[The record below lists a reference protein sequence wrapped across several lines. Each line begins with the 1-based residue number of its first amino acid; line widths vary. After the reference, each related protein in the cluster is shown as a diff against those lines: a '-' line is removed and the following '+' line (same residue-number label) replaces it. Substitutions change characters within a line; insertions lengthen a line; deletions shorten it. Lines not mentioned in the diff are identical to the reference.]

1 MGYVVMGIAT
11 LHPLGLSGA
20 VLQMFSHGIMTA
32 LFFAVVGVVYD
43 RTHTRDMLALDG
55 LAKRMPVTAVFFT
68 IAGLTSLGLPGL
80 SGFVAELL
88 VFLGLFKTYP
98 ILGMLGIIGAAIT
111 AVYILRLLAKV
122 FFGPMESFSL
132 SVSQSVSDGES
143 SIGGQRSGGSAASLS
158 HAVAAVEPEHAEQ
171 MDATMQEKVSAAIL
185 TAFILLVG
193 LFPFPF
199 MRVING
205 GVADVLA
212 RFG

>member
-1 MGYVVMGIAT
+1 
-11 LHPLGLSGA
+11 
-20 VLQMFSHGIMTA
+20 MTA

-43 RTHTRDMLALDG
+43 RTHTRDMLVLDG
-55 LAKRMPVTAVFFT
+55 LAKRMGVTAVFFT

-98 ILGMLGIIGAAIT
+98 VLGVLGVIGAAIT

-122 FFGPMESFSL
+122 FFGPMGPLPEEVESGAHSEET
-132 SVSQSVSDGES
+132 V
-143 SIGGQRSGGSAASLS
+143 GGRPSEDSGGELAQ
-158 HAVAAVEPEHAEQ
+158 AVALSEAAPKS
-171 MDATMQEKVSAAIL
+171 MDATRTEVLAASVL
-185 TAFILLVG
+185 TAFVLLVG

-199 MRVING
+199 LRVING
-205 GVADVLA
+205 GVAEVLG

>member
-1 MGYVVMGIAT
+1 M
-11 LHPLGLSGA
+11 
-20 VLQMFSHGIMTA
+20 
-32 LFFAVVGVVYD
+32 
-43 RTHTRDMLALDG
+43 
-55 LAKRMPVTAVFFT
+55 
-68 IAGLTSLGLPGL
+68 GLPGL

-98 ILGMLGIIGAAIT
+98 VLGMLGIIGAAIT

-122 FFGPMESFSL
+122 FFGPERVLSEQL
-132 SVSQSVSDGES
+132 SVVSGHEVVGSGQES
-143 SIGGQRSGGSAASLS
+143 GSTGSPRTEVAISNGSAVALP
-158 HAVAAVEPEHAEQ
+158 HAVAVAESENAEQ
-171 MDATMQEKVSAAIL
+171 MDATAQERVSAAIL

>member
-1 MGYVVMGIAT
+1 M
-11 LHPLGLSGA
+11 
-20 VLQMFSHGIMTA
+20 
-32 LFFAVVGVVYD
+32 
-43 RTHTRDMLALDG
+43 
-55 LAKRMPVTAVFFT
+55 
-68 IAGLTSLGLPGL
+68 GLPGL

-122 FFGPMESFSL
+122 FFGP
-132 SVSQSVSDGES
+132 VSPLPDEAEAHAGEEEAVPMV
-143 SIGGQRSGGSAASLS
+143 SGGANGSAQAI
-158 HAVAAVEPEHAEQ
+158 AVAQEHQVEQ
-171 MDATMQEKVSAAIL
+171 MDATTQEKISASIL